1 MDLKERNKTKLSFS
15 GHDTF
20 ACRQQWLKK
29 GYDYKCLGKKFN
41 DEDAVVVLGVGKN
54 MVSAI
59 KFWMRAFDLV
69 DVDENPTE
77 LAHKIFADNGW
88 DPYLED
94 EASLWIL
101 HYHLVKKGMAST
113 YFLIFNE
120 LRREKVEFTRSNFIS
135 FIKRKEESGAVFQ
148 ANAKTLAEDFG
159 VFLKMYLRND
169 VAIKDPED
177 SFSGIFTELN
187 LVTHQGKRSEE
198 IYSIQNSEKEDI
210 PEEVI
215 LYTVLQHDNFDKSL
229 SLNTLEQE
237 ENQAGPVFA
246 ISKTGLTSKILS
258 LVKKYPGI
266 TYSDHAGIRELQ
278 FKEKPEPFKVLED
291 YYAN

>member
-1 MDLKERNKTKLSFS
+1 MEVKNKNTTKLSFS

-69 DVDENPTE
+69 DADENPTE
-77 LAHKIFADNGW
+77 LAHKIFSDNGW

-101 HYHLVKKGMAST
+101 HYHLVKKGLAST

-135 FIKRKEESGAVFQ
+135 FIKRKGESGAVFQ
-148 ANAKTLAEDFG
+148 ANEKTLTEDFG

-169 VAIKDPED
+169 ASIKDQED

-187 LVTHQGKRSEE
+187 LVAHKGKRGED
-198 IYSIQNSEKEDI
+198 IYTIQNSEKEDI

-215 LYTVLQHDNFDKSL
+215 LYTLLQNSNLDKSL
-229 SLNTLEQE
+229 SLNALEQE
-237 ENQAGPVFA
+237 VNQAGPVFA
-246 ISKTGLTSKILS
+246 LSKTGLTSKIQN
-258 LVKKYPGI
+258 LVTKYPGI
-266 TYSDHAGIRELQ
+266 TYSDHAGIREVQ
-278 FKEKPEPFKVLED
+278 FKERPEPFKVLED